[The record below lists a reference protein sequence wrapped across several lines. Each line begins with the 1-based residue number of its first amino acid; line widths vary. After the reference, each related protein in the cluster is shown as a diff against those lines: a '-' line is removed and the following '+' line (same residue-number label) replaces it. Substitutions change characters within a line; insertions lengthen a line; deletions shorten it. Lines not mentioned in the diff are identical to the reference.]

1 MVPGRDNETPPDPE
15 HLTIHQQMDIILLQ
29 DLEKVGEKYDVV
41 TVKDGYGRN
50 FLIPQKMAVIANTA
64 NMAKLDAYKDK
75 IAEER
80 AAKLATYQEQAN
92 KAANVTLKIGAKAGT
107 SGKIFGSITALQ
119 IASALEEQA
128 GIQLDRRRIS
138 FPEEVKELGEY
149 TATLNFHRKWPS
161 I

>member
-92 KAANVTLKIGAKAGT
+92 KAANVTLKSVRKPVRAARFSVRSPPYRLPVRSKSRRAFN
-107 SGKIFGSITALQ
+107 STAVVFL
-119 IASALEEQA
+119 SP
-128 GIQLDRRRIS
+128 RR
-138 FPEEVKELGEY
+138 
-149 TATLNFHRKWPS
+149 
-161 I
+161 